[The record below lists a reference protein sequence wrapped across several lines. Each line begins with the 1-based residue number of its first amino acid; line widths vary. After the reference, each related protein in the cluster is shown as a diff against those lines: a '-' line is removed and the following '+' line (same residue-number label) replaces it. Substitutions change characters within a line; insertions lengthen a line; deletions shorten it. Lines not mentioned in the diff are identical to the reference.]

1 MDVLE
6 GGPVRLICHE
16 QGDGPWNMAVD
27 EVLSASAAAPGG
39 RPAIR
44 LYGFRA
50 PTMSIGRFQPVSD
63 VLRSRLREDGV
74 GLVRRPTGGRA
85 VLHAEEVTYAVALG
99 TAHLR
104 PFGKR
109 AVYRFVG
116 DLLLGALAELGVAC
130 RRNPAQIG
138 DAAGADCFAAV
149 GQYEVVGRFG
159 KLVGSAQMV
168 TRHGVLQHGSIP
180 LDGTYRR
187 IERYL
192 TAAPAAGSADAS
204 WLSQETGRSAGF
216 AKVTERLRQSLAAAL
231 APVDV
236 RGLDAA
242 ETERATAL
250 MPKFSGPSWTLSGV
264 A

>member
-1 MDVLE
+1 M
-6 GGPVRLICHE
+6 RLIHHE
-16 QGDGPWNMAVD
+16 QADGPWNMAVD
-27 EVLSASAAAPGG
+27 EVLAASAASPGA

-44 LYGFRA
+44 LYGFRP
-50 PTMSIGRFQPVSD
+50 PTLSIGRFQPVSD
-63 VLRSRLREDGV
+63 VLRARLCEDGV
-74 GLVRRPTGGRA
+74 ELVRRPTGGRA
-85 VLHAEEVTYAVALG
+85 VLHATEVTYAVALG

-116 DLLLGALAELGVAC
+116 DLLLAALTELGVAC

-138 DAAGADCFAAV
+138 DSAASDCFGAV

-180 LDGTYRR
+180 LDDSYRR
-187 IERYL
+187 VERYL
-192 TAAPAAGSADAS
+192 AAAPAAGSADAS
-204 WLSQETGRSAGF
+204 WLAKETGRAADF
-216 AKVTERLRQSLAAAL
+216 AETAARLRRSLAAAL
-231 APVDV
+231 APVEV
-236 RGLDAA
+236 CGLDAA
-242 ETERATAL
+242 ETERATARL
-250 MPKFSGPSWTLSGV
+250 PKFSGPSWTLSGV

>member
-1 MDVLE
+1 M
-6 GGPVRLICHE
+6 RLIHHE
-16 QGDGPWNMAVD
+16 QADGPWNMAVD
-27 EVLSASAAAPGG
+27 EVLAASAASPGA

-44 LYGFRA
+44 LYGFRP
-50 PTMSIGRFQPVSD
+50 PTLSIGRFQPVSD
-63 VLRSRLREDGV
+63 VLRARLCEDGV
-74 GLVRRPTGGRA
+74 ELVRRPTGGRA
-85 VLHAEEVTYAVALG
+85 VLHATEVTYAVALG

-116 DLLLGALAELGVAC
+116 DLLLAALTELGVAC

-138 DAAGADCFAAV
+138 DSAAPDCFGAV

-180 LDGTYRR
+180 LDDSYRR
-187 IERYL
+187 VGRYL

-204 WLSQETGRSAGF
+204 WLSKETGRAADF
-216 AKVTERLRQSLAAAL
+216 AEAAARLRRSLAAAL
-231 APVDV
+231 APVEMC
-236 RGLDAA
+236 GLDAA
-242 ETERATAL
+242 ETERATARL
-250 MPKFSGPSWTLSGV
+250 PKFSGPSWTLSGV
-264 A
+264 G